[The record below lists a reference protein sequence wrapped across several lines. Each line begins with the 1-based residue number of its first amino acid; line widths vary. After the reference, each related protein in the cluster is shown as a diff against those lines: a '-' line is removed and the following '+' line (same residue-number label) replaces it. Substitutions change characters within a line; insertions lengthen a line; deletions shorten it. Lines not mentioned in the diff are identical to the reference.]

1 MPQDVINQ
9 WLAYDAVEPIECD
22 WERHAGMM
30 TMLEAIYAATINP
43 HLEKNDRV
51 KPRKFEDFL
60 PAGFQRAPKRPRKL
74 TLAQQLAIVAKA
86 YGGK

>member
-1 MPQDVINQ
+1 MLDQ
-9 WLAYDAVEPIECD
+9 WAAYDAVEPIGCE
-22 WERHAGMM
+22 WERHAGLLA
-30 TMLEAIYAATINP
+30 MLEAVYAATINP

-51 KPRKFEDFL
+51 KPRASQEFL
-60 PAGFQRAPKRPRKL
+60 PVGFRQAPKKPRKL